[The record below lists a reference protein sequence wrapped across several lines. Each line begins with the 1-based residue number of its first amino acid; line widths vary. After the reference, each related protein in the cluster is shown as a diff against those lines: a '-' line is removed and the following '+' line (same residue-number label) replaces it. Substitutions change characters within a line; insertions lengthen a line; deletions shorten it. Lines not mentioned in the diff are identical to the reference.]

1 MHVGNVGWHSGRK
14 GRPCF
19 VKCFVGDAP
28 VQIGHPWR
36 WEVGT
41 LQRNAGTAG
50 IVAAVLL
57 AVGVILFFSSGLA
70 DPQTAADPAKAL
82 AKIAES
88 PSRRALTSIVFA
100 VSLAFAAVFLAG
112 LYSRLREKAPTRAA
126 AMLYFGL
133 FGLAGFLFISM
144 VQWLGGNHLA
154 SYVAKDQVA
163 ASHAYVA
170 LYAITQGANGLGN
183 AFIGASLAIAGWAI
197 IGTGALP
204 ATIGWV
210 GVVGGVLTVIAVFA
224 PTSNVVFLASTVLSV
239 VYLYWAGSQ
248 LRRA

>member
-1 MHVGNVGWHSGRK
+1 MS
-14 GRPCF
+14 
-19 VKCFVGDAP
+19 
-28 VQIGHPWR
+28 
-36 WEVGT
+36 T

-57 AVGVILFFSSGLA
+57 VVGVILFFSTGLA

-82 AKIAES
+82 PKIAES
-88 PSRRALTSIVFA
+88 KSSRALTSITFA
-100 VSLAFAAVFLAG
+100 VALAFAAVFLAG
-112 LYSRLREKAPTRAA
+112 LYTRLREKAPTRAV

-133 FGLAGFLFISM
+133 WGLFGFLLLSM
-144 VQWLGGNHLA
+144 IQWLGGNHLA
-154 SYVAKDQVA
+154 AYVAKDQVA

-170 LYAITQGANGLGN
+170 LYAITQGANALGN

-210 GVVGGVLTVIAVFA
+210 GAVGGVLTVVAVFA
-224 PTSNVVFLASTVLSV
+224 PTSNVVFLASILLTVI
-239 VYLYWAGSQ
+239 YLFWAGSQ
-248 LRRA
+248 LRKA